1 VADTTDA
8 AMSRTHAAALSPTHT
23 RCTNAG
29 SDTATSSATCSHTAA
44 ATTAT
49 TATAAATTTSEQRR
63 GRRDQQCRYGGYCK
77 KLGYPRHD
85 DLLVCAVNSAS
96 TPGNTKGLGCG

>member
-1 VADTTDA
+1 VAYTTDA
-8 AMSRTHAAALSPTHT
+8 AMSRTHAATLSPTHT

-29 SDTATSSATCSHTAA
+29 SDTANSSATCSHTAA
-44 ATTAT
+44 ATATA
-49 TATAAATTTSEQRR
+49 ATAAAAASEQRR